1 MKEMKYSKERK
12 IEVLA
17 TGYCFGL
24 LYYILNLG
32 THPTAYIKM
41 PKNIDIDENEIDVHG
56 GVTYSEDHLWI
67 NDNEKLDGKF
77 IGWDYAQC
85 GKELKY
91 GDTYT
96 SLEIHTAMG
105 FGYGVCEDCYEF
117 EWKRREK
124 DGI

>member
-1 MKEMKYSKERK
+1 MEKQIILLNRWNRQKHKYEDY
-12 IEVLA
+12 EVPVNWNVKS
-17 TGYCFGL
+17 YCNDL
-24 LYYILNLG
+24 
-32 THPTAYIKM
+32 
-41 PKNIDIDENEIDVHG
+41 EEIV
-56 GVTYSEDHLWI
+56 
-67 NDNEKLDGKF
+67 N
-77 IGWDYAQC
+77 YAQC